1 MSRTQRLPFKKGEQ
15 IELKVTDLALG
26 GKGIAKVEDFTFF
39 VESALPGDLVKA
51 QITRLKPN
59 YAEAQSL
66 EIISPSSFR
75 VGPLCSHFGTC
86 GGCTWQN
93 LDYPQQVEFKTKQV
107 QETLEHIGGFLHPP
121 VKPAL
126 PSPEIFFYRNK
137 MEFSFSTG
145 PDNLPILGL
154 HKKDRFD
161 LVFNLDKCYLQSEI
175 SNRIVQFIQEF
186 VRENQI
192 SIYDL
197 KTHQGLLRF
206 LTIREGKNTGE
217 VMVNIVTDQG
227 NFPQGK
233 ILAQR
238 LSEKFPQIKS
248 VARNINPHKAQIA
261 VGEKEEVLAGKNFI
275 TEKIGNFVFE
285 ISANSFFQ
293 TNTEQ
298 AEKLYEVILEMA
310 DLKGKETVLDLYS
323 GTGTISFYLAQQS
336 QKVVGVESNSKTVQ
350 DAKKNAELNKISN
363 CQFTCEEAKIFLALA
378 LIRRETFD
386 LVVIDPPRAG
396 LHPQVVENIL
406 KLSPPEI
413 IYVSCNP
420 ATLSR
425 DLKLLCESQ
434 YNLELV
440 QPLDMFPHTF
450 HIESVAKLSKK

>member
-1 MSRTQRLPFKKGEQ
+1 M
-15 IELKVTDLALG
+15 G
-26 GKGIAKVEDFTFF
+26 GKGIAKVEDFAIF

-59 YAEAQSL
+59 YGEAKTL

-75 VGPLCSHFGTC
+75 VGPRCSHFGIC
-86 GGCTWQN
+86 GGCAWQN
-93 LDYPQQVEFKTKQV
+93 LDYPKQVEFKTKQV
-107 QETLEHIGGFLHPP
+107 QETLEHIGGFSNPP
-121 VKPAL
+121 VKPAI
-126 PSPEIFFYRNK
+126 PSPEIFYYRNK
-137 MEFSFSTG
+137 MEFSFSTDQ
-145 PDNLPILGL
+145 DNLPVLGL

-161 LVFNLDKCYLQSEI
+161 LVFNLDKCYLQSET
-175 SNRIVQFIQEF
+175 SNRMVQFIQEF
-186 VRENQI
+186 VKENQI

-197 KTHQGLLRF
+197 KTHRGLLRF

-233 ILAQR
+233 ILAQG
-238 LSEKFPQIKS
+238 LSENFPQIKS
-248 VARNINPHKAQIA
+248 VVRNINPHKAQIA

-275 TEKIGNFVFE
+275 TEKIGNFIFE

-293 TNTEQ
+293 TNTQQ
-298 AEKLYEVILEMA
+298 AEKLYDLILEMA

-323 GTGTISFYLAQQS
+323 GTGTISFYLAQKS
-336 QKVVGVESNSKTVQ
+336 QKVIGVESNPKTVA
-350 DAKKNAELNKISN
+350 DAKKNAGLNKISN
-363 CQFTCEEAKIFLALA
+363 CQFICEEAKTFLALA
-378 LIRRETFD
+378 LIRRETYD

-450 HIESVAKLSKK
+450 HIESVAKLSKRQVP